1 MILLKFKKEI
11 KGDAQVEDHTDW
23 ISLDSVNM
31 GCARSI
37 EVHSG
42 GTDRETST
50 PNFSDIHCTK
60 STDIASCELFMQ
72 SICGASLEEAEIHF
86 MQTDGADANQVY
98 LKITLEDPIVSS
110 FNASSAGARPVETF
124 TLNYTKI
131 KVEYTQYSGESKQTA
146 SPKGWDLMTG
156 TAW

>member
-1 MILLKFKKEI
+1 
-11 KGDAQVEDHTDW
+11 
-23 ISLDSVNM
+23 
-31 GCARSI
+31 
-37 EVHSG
+37 
-42 GTDRETST
+42 
-50 PNFSDIHCTK
+50 
-60 STDIASCELFMQ
+60 MQ